1 MTRHRYCN
9 MTLPIALGI
18 FLSANLALANHHEE
32 QQAGEVDIEKI
43 EQHKAM
49 HKEKRAQVRDHRGQ
63 HSAMRMHDRLDTNE
77 DGKVDL
83 NEFLSHA
90 ESRFHEMDTDSD
102 QFVTDEEAKQHHKN
116 MRKKQKVMKKKHK
129 QHTKDEVDKEA
140 DK

>member
-1 MTRHRYCN
+1 MTVHRYFN
-9 MTLPIALGI
+9 KTLPIALGI
-18 FLSANLALANHHEE
+18 FLTANVALANHHEE
-32 QQAGEVDIEKI
+32 QQTGEVDLEKI

-49 HKEKRAQVRDHRGQ
+49 HKEKRAKMHDRKGQ

-77 DGKVDL
+77 DDKVDL

-90 ESRFHEMDTDSD
+90 EGRFHEMDTDSD

-116 MRKKQKVMKKKHK
+116 MRKKHKGMKKKHK